1 MDTLETIYRYI
12 GWIIEK
18 IIYFHVIARVAF
30 AIQVFWTGR
39 PREGS
44 GDVDNIDRILQGLGS
59 EVAVRTS
66 EKQSKNKSNS
76 GEKHIAAVLKNPNR
90 TKEKKKKSKRRCLH
104 FKLFLRFPRN
114 KSHSSCLY
122 QLT

>member
-30 AIQVFWTGR
+30 AIQVFRTGR

-44 GDVDNIDRILQGLGS
+44 GDVDDIDRILQGLGS

-76 GEKHIAAVLKNPNR
+76 GEKHIAAVLKKPKQNER
-90 TKEKKKKSKRRCLH
+90 KKKKIQTQMFAFQIISAL
-104 FKLFLRFPRN
+104 P
-114 KSHSSCLY
+114 S
-122 QLT
+122 Q